1 MSKITAPSAMQLA
14 AANLKGFFKSP
25 GAFRSGPRT
34 RAINTSAPTRKD
46 GGHPLAAELRR
57 PGIKLVVEMEVSHR

>member
-34 RAINTSAPTRKD
+34 RLINTSAASHSTSV
-46 GGHPLAAELRR
+46 LRNH
-57 PGIKLVVEMEVSHR
+57 S